1 LDIDIHLASPI
12 QTSGIR
18 ALSNNTHIFTDALH
32 LQYKRAEYV
41 RYHILDMFYKSQ
53 EFLRFYVNKL
63 YLCLFNNATNKSVG
77 VKLITLQVRP
87 NIM

>member
-1 LDIDIHLASPI
+1 MTDTLHHQYKQAEYVPHLMP
-12 QTSGIR
+12 
-18 ALSNNTHIFTDALH
+18 HIYTDALH
-32 LQYKRAEYV
+32 LQYKGAEYV
-41 RYHILDMFYKSQ
+41 RYHLLDMFYKGQ

-77 VKLITLQVRP
+77 VKLITLQVWP

>member
-1 LDIDIHLASPI
+1 MPCLTPH
-12 QTSGIR
+12 T
-18 ALSNNTHIFTDALH
+18 FTDALH

-41 RYHILDMFYKSQ
+41 RYHILVMFCKGQ

-63 YLCLFNNATNKSVG
+63 YMCLFNNATNKSVV
-77 VKLITLQVRP
+77 VKLITLQEWP